1 MIKFKKRPYQD
12 ECVKVGLEVLRS
24 KTVRKSVLVAPTAS
38 GKSLIIARITKELT
52 DGNCLVLNPSQ
63 ELLEQNIKKI
73 ESFGVR
79 PSVYSASLG
88 RKELGEVIYATPK
101 SLSYDILKDANIKY
115 VLIDEADHSTQK
127 NSELVTLL
135 KDLKIKN
142 VLGLTASP
150 LYLTT
155 TVDGSEIKIMTQVK
169 GSFFKDICHIVQIS
183 DMVSG
188 EYWSNIKY
196 YNVFDKE
203 REKLLKLN
211 TSGADFTE
219 ESQAEYYEKAGL
231 KDKIIELLKRLPE
244 KDSALVFVPSI
255 KDVDELVAELP
266 NSVGVHSKTKKKDR
280 AQYIEDF
287 KNNKTRI
294 AVTALA
300 LLAGF
305 DKEDL
310 TVLVDATPSN
320 SLRVKIQKDGRLVRI
335 HPDKKIGSIIDY
347 AGNYNRFGDVR
358 NISIENVDGY
368 GFGVFSGEKL
378 LTDVLLSS
386 KEVITLEDLKRGVR
400 PSKNTFSFSKDNDGS
415 AKMSGGKFKGVTLK
429 DLYYKKRFYLKYLIE
444 NNYQFKEVDKEFE
457 RQLKEIYGK

>member
-1 MIKFKKRPYQD
+1 MIKFKNRPYQD

-24 KTVRKSVLVAPTAS
+24 KVARKSVLVAPTAS
-38 GKSLIIARITKELT
+38 GKSLIIACITKELT

-73 ESFGVR
+73 ESFNVK
-79 PSVYSASLG
+79 PNVYSASLG
-88 RKELGEVIYATPK
+88 RKELGSVIYATPK
-101 SLSYDILKDANIKY
+101 SLSYEILKNAKIKY
-115 VLIDEADHSTQK
+115 VIIDECDFGTQK
-127 NSELVTLL
+127 NSELTKLL

-169 GSFFKDICHIVQIS
+169 GSFFKDICHVVQIK
-183 DMVSG
+183 DMVEAG
-188 EYWSNIKY
+188 FWSNIKY

-203 REKLLKLN
+203 KQRLLKIN
-211 TSGADFTE
+211 TTGADFTE

-231 KDKIIELLKRLPE
+231 KDKIVKLLSRLPE
-244 KDSALVFVPSI
+244 TDSALVFVPSI
-255 KDVDELVAELP
+255 KDVDELVALIP
-266 NSVGVHSKTKKKDR
+266 NSLGIHSKTNKKDR
-280 AQYIEDF
+280 VQYIEDF
-287 KNNKTRI
+287 KSNKTRI

-305 DKEDL
+305 DKENL

-358 NISIENVDGY
+358 DISIENVEGY
-368 GFGVFSGEKL
+368 GFGIFSGEKL

-386 KEVITLEDLKRGVR
+386 KEVITLNDLKNGKR
-400 PSKNTFSFSKDNDGS
+400 PIKNAFSFSSENDGS
-415 AKMSGGKFKGVTLK
+415 AKMSVGKFKDIPLK
-429 DLYYKKRFYLKYLIE
+429 VLYYKKRFYLKYLIE
-444 NNYQFKEVDKEFE
+444 KDYKFREEDEAFE
-457 RQLKEIYGK
+457 KQLREIYK